1 MESEIIHYLILISKL
16 KDIIKYI
23 DNNFQENDI
32 KSYILECKKLCLE
45 NLKKQELIKMLT
57 EELTDDIKQDTDKD
71 TDKEDTDKEDTDKE
85 DTDLSNQISS
95 LTGLL
100 GGEQEISINNFDPS
114 TFDSIGS
121 GLARILQIGPQISP
135 QIQTQN
141 TSINLIKNEIKNTN
155 NKNNLSYQI
164 KKKTSLDSV

>member
-57 EELTDDIKQDTDKD
+57 EELTEDIKDKD
-71 TDKEDTDKEDTDKE
+71 TDTDTDKETDKE

-121 GLARILQIGPQISP
+121 GLARILQIGPQI
-135 QIQTQN
+135 QTQN

-155 NKNNLSYQI
+155 NNNNLSYQI

>member
-57 EELTDDIKQDTDKD
+57 EELTEDIKDKDTDTDTDKD
-71 TDKEDTDKEDTDKE
+71 TDKETDKE

-121 GLARILQIGPQISP
+121 GLARILQIGPQI
-135 QIQTQN
+135 QTQN

-155 NKNNLSYQI
+155 NNNNLSYQI